1 MPKPTVFGS
10 ASMYSPCGH
19 RKLMTAH
26 ALPGAEVE
34 GRLVVVTEVVV
45 SDAALLNGDLRA
57 QPKREI
63 RM

>member
-1 MPKPTVFGS
+1 
-10 ASMYSPCGH
+10 
-19 RKLMTAH
+19 MTAH